1 MRKHFFLLAV
11 LLFACGGALS
21 AQDYMYKIDLI
32 PSGAM
37 VSMSQPTLQGG
48 SYVFRSWPDGAAT
61 AVPYNMV
68 GNITR
73 LTGDREGLI
82 AYRIDLNP
90 SGMVLARN
98 NPEARG
104 GMYVFRTWRDN
115 TLMSV
120 RAADVRGITTLTGE
134 DAFWAEQAQMGEKK
148 IGTLAMQGN
157 AHVIA
162 LDTPSNGNSSQ
173 AGRTSA
179 STLNGAGISGAPA
192 YGNWMYQGT
201 PGVSDAW
208 SPANASMN
216 NGVPTMPAA
225 TNGMN
230 PPH

>member
-1 MRKHFFLLAV
+1 MRKHFFLLAAT
-11 LLFACGGALS
+11 LFACAPMLS

-37 VSMSQPTLQGG
+37 ISMSQPMLEGN
-48 SYVFRSWPDGAAT
+48 SYVFRSWPDGAT
-61 AVPYNMV
+61 SDVPYNMV
-68 GNITR
+68 RNITR
-73 LTGDREGLI
+73 LTGNREGLV

-90 SGMVLARN
+90 SGMVLARD

-104 GMYVFRTWRDN
+104 SMYVFHTWRDN
-115 TLMSV
+115 TLISV
-120 RAADVRGITTLTGE
+120 RAADIKGITTLTGE
-134 DAFWAEQAQMGEKK
+134 QAFWAEQAQLGEKR

-157 AHVIA
+157 AHVIT
-162 LDTPSNGNSSQ
+162 LDTPANANSSQ
-173 AGRTSA
+173 AGPTST

-192 YGNWMYQGT
+192 YGNWTYQGT

-208 SPANASMN
+208 SPANATMRG
-216 NGVPTMPAA
+216 GVPTMPAA